1 MSTNAGTPHATTKL
15 GSTVGI
21 GVVALSTLV
30 AVGVSVLF
38 LAIIGASR
46 TSPAPGHQS
55 SGSAPLTHHY
65 GTGSPRT
72 ATQIHMTP
80 DPRAEHSSA
89 VVR

>member
-15 GSTVGI
+15 GSAVEI

-38 LAIIGASR
+38 LAVTGASR
-46 TSPAPGHQS
+46 TSLAPRHQS
-55 SGSAPLTHHY
+55 SGAAPLIQYY
-65 GTGSPRT
+65 GHRGTTNSNSDPHD
-72 ATQIHMTP
+72 AN
-80 DPRAEHSSA
+80 PRAEHFAA